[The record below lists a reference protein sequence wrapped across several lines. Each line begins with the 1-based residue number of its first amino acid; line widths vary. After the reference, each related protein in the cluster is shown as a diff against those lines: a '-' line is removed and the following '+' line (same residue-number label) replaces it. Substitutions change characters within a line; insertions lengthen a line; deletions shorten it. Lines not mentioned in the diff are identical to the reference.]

1 MKFKK
6 RSAGPYQF
14 LHFLTISF
22 VSLLNKFVDGI
33 RSKKKPCRFGAR
45 MMLILTWRFA
55 KPNGNKMFSPSAWRD
70 EEVETLIH
78 IFSRETTLKFQK

>member
-14 LHFLTISF
+14 LYFLTISF

-45 MMLILTWRFA
+45 MILILTWRFA
-55 KPNGNKMFSPSAWRD
+55 KPNGNKMLFLTNEPAKKAEINILTARD
-70 EEVETLIH
+70 
-78 IFSRETTLKFQK
+78 TTGPGY

>member
-33 RSKKKPCRFGAR
+33 RSKRNRVDLGQ
-45 MMLILTWRFA
+45 
-55 KPNGNKMFSPSAWRD
+55 
-70 EEVETLIH
+70 E
-78 IFSRETTLKFQK
+78 